1 MRASLTYGLPR
12 WYSQLQNDCKNV
24 YSSDYAK
31 AKGAIA
37 EDLRNGEL
45 TYPIVVALNASQ
57 GHHVARALEFR
68 SPHNIRQALRVI
80 QSEQVRNAC
89 LTEMKKSAV
98 SIQDWLAL
106 WGRNEKMDMKSEK

>member
-1 MRASLTYGLPR
+1 MVLTHRLSR

-24 YSSDYAK
+24 YSSSYAK

-45 TYPIVVALNASQ
+45 SYPIVVALNAPKGQ
-57 GHHVARALEFR
+57 CVVRALEFR

-80 QSEQVRNAC
+80 QSDQVRNIC
-89 LTEMKKSAV
+89 LTEMKRSAV

>member
-1 MRASLTYGLPR
+1 MVLTHRLSR

-45 TYPIVVALNASQ
+45 SYPNVVALNVPKGQ
-57 GHHVARALEFR
+57 YVVRALAFR

-80 QSEQVRNAC
+80 QSDQVRNIC

-98 SIQDWLAL
+98 SVQDWLAL
-106 WGRNEKMDMKSEK
+106 WGRNEKMDMKNEK